1 MLAVLDDRS
10 LTQIAAPIAAGRA
23 GRSTGSGTWR
33 EKQGKKRWRLKD
45 YHEIQSRRILYYPR
59 VFSNRQINNLKLW
72 KTKEGDSV
80 RMQELT
86 IGRDGLKPG
95 LFLGE
100 QIDRTLADG
109 ALDAGIG
116 NIA

>member
-1 MLAVLDDRS
+1 MWRRFWRCRKE
-10 LTQIAAPIAAGRA
+10 LTQ
-23 GRSTGSGTWR
+23 
-33 EKQGKKRWRLKD
+33 
-45 YHEIQSRRILYYPR
+45 
-59 VFSNRQINNLKLW
+59 
-72 KTKEGDSV
+72 
-80 RMQELT
+80 
-86 IGRDGLKPG
+86 DGLKPG